1 MKKLK
6 KLFYV
11 FPAVLLAAGL
21 TLAQEESSTMNNSES
36 QVQQGDEKFVDLAE
50 NLASDLKERVD
61 LREDQVEQVQ
71 NILVE
76 YFAEVEPI
84 NSSSSMGS
92 NMGSGAVSDPSM
104 SGAGVGNSGSTQ
116 PDRTGV
122 GTDASTMGNYPTGS
136 NTYPGADTTDNNM
149 YGSDTTNTGD
159 RWGSDTSDANSN
171 YGSDTSNSD
180 SNYGTDTSSV
190 SESDFSSD
198 ETRTDGT
205 GVGETGTGGTGTG
218 TGSYGD
224 RANVLGQSGNV
235 SGSSSVSTDG
245 TNTSTMNDA
254 DALGDAF
261 EARQKADNKIMDV
274 LDEEQKKDYAS
285 EKGEWWSEIQDKFES
300 A

>member
-21 TLAQEESSTMNNSES
+21 TLAQEEGSTTNNSES

-50 NLASDLKERVD
+50 NLASDLKDRVD

-84 NSSSSMGS
+84 SSSSSMGS

-104 SGAGVGNSGSTQ
+104 SGAGVGSSGSTQ
-116 PDRTGV
+116 RDRTGV
-122 GTDASTMGNYPTGS
+122 GTDASTMGNYPIGS
-136 NTYPGADTTDNNM
+136 NTYPGVADTTDKNHM
-149 YGSDTTNTGD
+149 YGSDTTDTSGNT
-159 RWGSDTSDANSN
+159 WGSDTSDANSN

-180 SNYGTDTSSV
+180 SNYGSDTSSI
-190 SESDFSSD
+190 SQSDFSSD
-198 ETRTDGT
+198 ETRT
-205 GVGETGTGGTGTG
+205 EGTGGTGTG

-274 LDEEQKKDYAS
+274 LDEQQKKDYAS

>member
-11 FPAVLLAAGL
+11 IPAFLLAAGL
-21 TLAQEESSTMNNSES
+21 TLAQDESSKMDNSES

-50 NLASDLKERVD
+50 NLATDLKDRVD

-84 NSSSSMGS
+84 SSSSSMGS
-92 NMGSGAVSDPSM
+92 NMESGAVSDPGM
-104 SGAGVGNSGSTQ
+104 SGSMQ
-116 PDRTGV
+116 PDHTGV
-122 GTDASTMGNYPTGS
+122 GMDASTMGNYPTGS
-136 NTYPGADTTDNNM
+136 NTYPGVADTTDKNHM
-149 YGSDTTNTGD
+149 YGSDTTDTSGNT
-159 RWGSDTSDANSN
+159 WGSDTSD
-171 YGSDTSNSD
+171 TD

-190 SESDFSSD
+190 SGSDFSSD
-198 ETRTDGT
+198 QTRTEGT

-224 RANVLGQSGNV
+224 KANVLGQSGNM
-235 SGSSSVSTDG
+235 SGSSSVSTNG

-261 EARQKADNKIMDV
+261 EARQKADNRIMEV